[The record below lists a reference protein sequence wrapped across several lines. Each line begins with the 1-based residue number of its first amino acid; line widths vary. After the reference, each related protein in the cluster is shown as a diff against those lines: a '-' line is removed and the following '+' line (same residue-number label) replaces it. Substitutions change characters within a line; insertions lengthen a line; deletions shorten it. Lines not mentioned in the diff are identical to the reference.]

1 MTLML
6 AIVADD
12 LTGALDTSAP
22 FVASGLK
29 VAVAMTPEATG
40 KALASKP
47 DVFAVSTA
55 SRALPA
61 DVASARVRDV
71 ATRLMPHAPGI
82 VMKKI
87 DSRLKGNVCVEANA
101 LAEASGRDALV
112 VAPAVPDQGRATR
125 DGAVVGRGV
134 EAPLPVLAAFAGC
147 ARRVSVRNAASAA
160 DLDMVVTDTDW
171 SNSVAVG
178 ARGLGLAFARHLHTK
193 GNSEH
198 ASPPASDGNILFA
211 FGSRDP
217 ITDQQVA
224 RLLEDAP
231 DVGSVDAPNGHFAL
245 PNDSALP
252 MVVRCTGDMIED
264 PTRIAA
270 RFAAAVAAAVERL
283 RPSTLVMGGGDTAL
297 AILGALGAD
306 VLFPQGE
313 VAPGLPWFTIAT
325 RHGEGLR
332 CVVKSG
338 GFGTVAVLSDLLRP
352 PSGEQAEQT

>member
-6 AIVADD
+6 AIIADD

-22 FVASGLK
+22 FAASGLK
-29 VAVAMTPEATG
+29 VAVAMTPEATV
-40 KALASKP
+40 KALASEP
-47 DVFAVSTA
+47 DIFAVSTA

-61 DVASARVRDV
+61 DVASTRVRDV
-71 ATRLMPHAPGI
+71 AKRLMPHAPAI

-87 DSRLKGNVCVEANA
+87 DSRLKGNVRAEADA
-101 LAEASGRDALV
+101 LAEASGRNALV
-112 VAPAVPDQGRATR
+112 VAPAVPDQDRTTR

-134 EAPLPVLAAFAGC
+134 ETPLPILPAFAGST
-147 ARRVSVRNAASAA
+147 RHISVRNAAA
-160 DLDMVVTDTDW
+160 DAELDRVVAETDW
-171 SNSVAVG
+171 SDAVAVG
-178 ARGLGLAFARHLHTK
+178 ARGLGLAFARRLHANFRPTV
-193 GNSEH
+193 
-198 ASPPASDGNILFA
+198 APTSDRNVLFA

-224 RLLEDAP
+224 RLLEDNPAT
-231 DVGSVDAPNGHFAL
+231 GIVDALNGTFIL
-245 PNDSALP
+245 PGDSALP
-252 MVVRCTGDMIED
+252 MVVRCTGDLVEE
-264 PTRIAA
+264 PARIAA
-270 RFAAAVAAAVERL
+270 RFAEQVADAVERL

-352 PSGEQAEQT
+352 PGREQAEHT

>member
-29 VAVAMTPEATG
+29 VAVAMTSEAIAR
-40 KALASKP
+40 ALASEP

-55 SRALPA
+55 SRALPVE
-61 DVASARVRDV
+61 VASARVRDV
-71 ATRLMPHAPGI
+71 ASRLMLHAPGI

-87 DSRLKGNVCVEANA
+87 DSRLKGHVGAEADA
-101 LAEASGRDALV
+101 LAEVSGREALV
-112 VAPAVPDQGRATR
+112 VAPAVPDQGRTTR

-134 EAPLPVLAAFAGC
+134 DIPLPVLPIFSGI
-147 ARRVSVRNAASAA
+147 ARRVSVRNAATDT
-160 DLDMVVTDTDW
+160 DLDQVVTGTDW

-178 ARGLGLAFARHLHTK
+178 ARGLGLAFARHLRAND
-193 GNSEH
+193 NSKR
-198 ASPPASDGNILFA
+198 ATSSAGDQNVLFA

-224 RLLEDAP
+224 RLIENNP
-231 DVGSVDAPNGHFAL
+231 SVGVVDALNGRFAL
-245 PNDSALP
+245 PVANTLP
-252 MVVRCTGDMIED
+252 TVVRCTGEMVEE
-264 PTRIAA
+264 PARIAA
-270 RFAAAVAAAVERL
+270 RFAESVADAVHRL

-297 AILGALGAD
+297 AILGALGVD
-306 VLFPQGE
+306 VLFPRGE

-325 RHGEGLR
+325 RHGEGLS

-338 GFGTVAVLSDLLRP
+338 GFGTVAVLSDLLGP
-352 PSGEQAEQT
+352 PTGEQAEFT

>member
-22 FVASGLK
+22 FVASGLE
-29 VAVAMTPEATG
+29 VAVAMTPEATA
-40 KALASKP
+40 KALASEP
-47 DVFAVSTA
+47 DIFAVSTA

-61 DVASARVRDV
+61 DVASTRVRDV
-71 ATRLMPHAPGI
+71 AKRLMPHAPAI

-87 DSRLKGNVCVEANA
+87 DSRLKGNVGAEADA
-101 LAEASGRDALV
+101 LAEASGRNALV
-112 VAPAVPDQGRATR
+112 VAPAVPDQGRTTR

-134 EAPLPVLAAFAGC
+134 ETPLPILPAFAGST
-147 ARRVSVRNAASAA
+147 RRVSVRNAAT
-160 DLDMVVTDTDW
+160 DGELDRVIAETDW
-171 SNSVAVG
+171 SDAVAVG
-178 ARGLGLAFARHLHTK
+178 ARGLGLAFARRLHA
-193 GNSEH
+193 NFR
-198 ASPPASDGNILFA
+198 PAVAPTSDRNVLFA

-224 RLLEDAP
+224 RLLQDNPDAG
-231 DVGSVDAPNGHFAL
+231 VADALNGLFAL
-245 PNDSALP
+245 PDDTTLP
-252 MVVRCTGDMIED
+252 VVVRCIGEMVEE
-264 PTRIAA
+264 PARIAA
-270 RFAAAVAAAVERL
+270 RFAEQVANAVERL

-352 PSGEQAEQT
+352 PGREQAEHT

>member
-29 VAVAMTPEATG
+29 VAVAMTVEAMG
-40 KALASKP
+40 KALASAP

-61 DVASARVRDV
+61 DVAAAKVRDV
-71 ATRLMPHAPGI
+71 AKRLMPHAPGI

-87 DSRLKGNVCVEANA
+87 DSRLKGNVGVEADA

-112 VAPAVPDQGRATR
+112 VAPAVPDQGRTTR

-134 EAPLPVLAAFAGC
+134 DAPLPVLPAFAGSTRC
-147 ARRVSVRNAASAA
+147 VSVRNAANDA
-160 DLDMVVTDTDW
+160 DLDQIVADTDW
-171 SNSVAVG
+171 SKSVAVG
-178 ARGLGLAFARHLHTK
+178 ARGVGLAFARNLHAN
-193 GNSEH
+193 GNSRH
-198 ASPPASDGNILFA
+198 AALPANDQNVLFA

-217 ITDQQVA
+217 ITDQQLA
-224 RLLEDAP
+224 RLVADNP
-231 DVGSVDAPNGHFAL
+231 DVQIVGALNGRFAL
-245 PNDSALP
+245 PADITLP
-252 MVVRCTGDMIED
+252 AVVRCTGDIVEE
-264 PTRIAA
+264 PARIAA
-270 RFAAAVAAAVERL
+270 RFAEEIAEAVHL
-283 RPSTLVMGGGDTAL
+283 MRPSTLVMGGGDTAL

-306 VLFPQGE
+306 VLFPRGE

-325 RHGEGLR
+325 RHGEALR

-352 PSGEQAEQT
+352 PSGEQAERT

>member
-40 KALASKP
+40 KALAGRP

-71 ATRLMPHAPGI
+71 AKQLMPHAPGI

-87 DSRLKGNVCVEANA
+87 DSRLKGNVCVEADA

-112 VAPAVPDQGRATR
+112 VAPAVPDQGRTTR

-134 EAPLPVLAAFAGC
+134 DAPLPVLAAFAGC
-147 ARRVSVRNAASAA
+147 ARRVSVRNAAADA
-160 DLDMVVTDTDW
+160 DLDRVVAGTDW

-178 ARGLGLAFARHLHTK
+178 ARGLGLAFARHLDED
-193 GNSEH
+193 NSEH
-198 ASPPASDGNILFA
+198 ASPPPSDGNMLFA

-224 RLLEDAP
+224 TLLAGNP
-231 DVGSVDAPNGHFAL
+231 DVGSVDAPNGRFVL
-245 PNDSALP
+245 SDDSALP

-264 PTRIAA
+264 PSRIAA
-270 RFAAAVAAAVERL
+270 RFAEQVAAAVEHL
-283 RPSTLVMGGGDTAL
+283 RPATLVMGGGDTAL

>member
-22 FVASGLK
+22 FVTSGLK
-29 VAVAMTPEATG
+29 VAVATTPEATG
-40 KALASKP
+40 KALAIKP

-55 SRALPA
+55 SRALTA

-71 ATRLMPHAPGI
+71 AIRLMPHDPGI

-87 DSRLKGNVCVEANA
+87 DSRLKGNVGAEAQA
-101 LAEASGRDALV
+101 LAETSGRGLLV
-112 VAPAVPDQGRATR
+112 VAPAVPDQGRFTR
-125 DGAVVGRGV
+125 DGVVLGRGV
-134 EAPLPVLAAFAGC
+134 DTPLPVREALAGLGLPTEVLDADDD
-147 ARRVSVRNAASAA
+147 A
-160 DLDMVVTDTDW
+160 DLDAIISAHNW
-171 SNSVAVG
+171 SDAVAIG
-178 ARGLGLAFARHLHTK
+178 ARGLGLAFARHLG
-193 GNSEH
+193 GNALGKEQ
-198 ASPPASDGNILFA
+198 PFPADDEALYA

-217 ITDQQVA
+217 ITDGQVA
-224 RLLEDAP
+224 RLQYDHPGIGMLDAP
-231 DVGSVDAPNGHFAL
+231 AGHFELSPDASL
-245 PNDSALP
+245 PL
-252 MVVRCTGDMIED
+252 VVRCTGDQVDD
-264 PTRIAA
+264 PGRVATD
-270 RFAAAVAAAVERL
+270 FAVGVAEAVERL

-297 AILGALGAD
+297 AILGALGVD
-306 VLFPQGE
+306 VLFPRGE

-352 PSGEQAEQT
+352 PTGEQAEHT

>member
-6 AIVADD
+6 AIIADD

-22 FVASGLK
+22 FAASGLK
-29 VAVAMTPEATG
+29 VAVAMTPEATV
-40 KALASKP
+40 KALASEP
-47 DVFAVSTA
+47 DIFAVSTA

-61 DVASARVRDV
+61 DVASTRVRDV
-71 ATRLMPHAPGI
+71 ANRLMPHAPRI
-82 VMKKI
+82 VLKKI
-87 DSRLKGNVCVEANA
+87 DSRLKGNVGAEADA
-101 LAEASGRDALV
+101 LAEASGREALV

-134 EAPLPVLAAFAGC
+134 DAPLPVLAAFAGSQ
-147 ARRVSVRNAASAA
+147 RRVTVRNAATDA
-160 DLDMVVTDTDW
+160 DLDLVVADTDW
-171 SNSVAVG
+171 NDAVAVG
-178 ARGLGLAFARHLHTK
+178 ARGLGLAFARRLYA
-193 GNSEH
+193 NFRP
-198 ASPPASDGNILFA
+198 AAAPASDRNVLFA

-224 RLLEDAP
+224 RLLEDNPAT
-231 DVGSVDAPNGHFAL
+231 GIVDALNGTFIL
-245 PNDSALP
+245 PGDSALP
-252 MVVRCTGDMIED
+252 MVVRCTGDLVEE
-264 PTRIAA
+264 PARIAA
-270 RFAAAVAAAVERL
+270 RFAEQVADAVERL

-352 PSGEQAEQT
+352 PSREQAEHT

>member
-22 FVASGLK
+22 FVAEGLK
-29 VAVAMTPEATG
+29 VAVAMTLEATG
-40 KALASKP
+40 KALASAP

-61 DVASARVRDV
+61 EVAAARVREV
-71 ATRLMPHAPGI
+71 ANRFMPHTPGI

-87 DSRLKGNVCVEANA
+87 DSRLKGNVGVEADA

-112 VAPAVPDQGRATR
+112 VAPAVPDQGRTTR
-125 DGAVVGRGV
+125 DDAVVGRGV
-134 EAPLPVLAAFAGC
+134 DAPVPVLATFAGLS
-147 ARRVSVRNAASAA
+147 RRVSVRNAVNDA
-160 DLDMVVTDTDW
+160 DLDQVIADTDW

-178 ARGLGLAFARHLHTK
+178 ARGLGLAFARHLQA
-193 GNSEH
+193 NSNSRPAD
-198 ASPPASDGNILFA
+198 ASTSDQNVLFA

-224 RLLEDAP
+224 RLVDDNP
-231 DVGSVDAPNGHFAL
+231 HVQVVDALNGRFAL
-245 PNDSALP
+245 PADSTLP
-252 MVVRCTGDMIED
+252 TVVRCTGEMVEE

-270 RFAAAVAAAVERL
+270 RFAKQVAAAVDRL

-338 GFGTVAVLSDLLRP
+338 GFGKVAVLSDLLRM
-352 PSGEQAEQT
+352 PSREQAEHT

>member
-29 VAVAMTPEATG
+29 VAVAMTPDATG
-40 KALASKP
+40 KALASEP

-55 SRALPA
+55 SRALPVE
-61 DVASARVRDV
+61 VASARIRDV
-71 ATRLMPHAPGI
+71 ASRLMPHAPGI

-87 DSRLKGNVCVEANA
+87 DSRLKGNVGAEADA
-101 LAEASGRDALV
+101 LAEASGREALV
-112 VAPAVPDQGRATR
+112 VAPAVPDQGRTTR

-134 EAPLPVLAAFAGC
+134 DMPLPVLPIFSGI
-147 ARRVSVRNAASAA
+147 ARRVSVRNADTDA
-160 DLDMVVTDTDW
+160 DLDQVVAGTDW

-178 ARGLGLAFARHLHTK
+178 ARGLGLAFARRLQAND
-193 GNSEH
+193 NSK
-198 ASPPASDGNILFA
+198 PAVSFESDGSVLFA

-224 RLLEDAP
+224 RLLEDCRH
-231 DVGSVDAPNGHFAL
+231 VQIIDAPNGRFAL
-245 PNDSALP
+245 PADCTLP
-252 MVVRCTGDMIED
+252 TVVRCIGEMIEQ
-264 PTRIAA
+264 PARIAA
-270 RFAAAVAAAVERL
+270 RFAEAVADAVYL
-283 RPSTLVMGGGDTAL
+283 MRPSTLVMGGGDTAL

-325 RHGEGLR
+325 HHGEGLR

-352 PSGEQAEQT
+352 PSGEQAGHT

>member
-40 KALASKP
+40 KALAIKP

-61 DVASARVRDV
+61 DVASARIRD
-71 ATRLMPHAPGI
+71 AANWLMPHAPGI

-87 DSRLKGNVCVEANA
+87 DSRLKGNVGAEAQA
-101 LAEASGRDALV
+101 LAESSGRSLLI
-112 VAPAVPDQGRATR
+112 VAPAVPDQGRMTR

-134 EAPLPVLAAFAGC
+134 DTPLPVRAALAGLDLPTEVLDADDD
-147 ARRVSVRNAASAA
+147 A
-160 DLDMVVTDTDW
+160 DLDAIVSTRDW
-171 SNSVAVG
+171 SDAVAVG
-178 ARGLGLAFARHLHTK
+178 ARGLGLAFARHLGGSTHGK
-193 GNSEH
+193 EH
-198 ASPPASDGNILFA
+198 AFPADNAVFYA

-217 ITDQQVA
+217 ITDGQVA
-224 RLLEDAP
+224 RLQHDHPAIGMFDAP
-231 DVGSVDAPNGHFAL
+231 AGRFELPADAKL
-245 PNDSALP
+245 PLVA
-252 MVVRCTGDMIED
+252 RCTGDQVED
-264 PTRIAA
+264 PGRVAA
-270 RFAAAVAAAVERL
+270 DFAAGVAASVERL

-297 AILGALGAD
+297 AILGALRVD
-306 VLFPQGE
+306 VLFPRGE

-352 PSGEQAEQT
+352 PTGEQAEFR

>member
-40 KALASKP
+40 KALAGRP

-71 ATRLMPHAPGI
+71 AKQLMPHAPGI

-87 DSRLKGNVCVEANA
+87 DSRLKGNVCVEADA

-112 VAPAVPDQGRATR
+112 VAPAVPDQGRTTR

-134 EAPLPVLAAFAGC
+134 DAPLPVLAAFAGC
-147 ARRVSVRNAASAA
+147 ARRASVRNAAADA
-160 DLDMVVTDTDW
+160 DLDRVVTDTDW
-171 SNSVAVG
+171 SRSVAVG
-178 ARGLGLAFARHLHTK
+178 ARGLGLAFARHLD
-193 GNSEH
+193 GDNSEH
-198 ASPPASDGNILFA
+198 ALPSPSDGNMLFA

-224 RLLEDAP
+224 TLLDGNP
-231 DVGSVDAPNGHFAL
+231 DVGSVDAPNGRFVL
-245 PNDSALP
+245 PDDCALP

-264 PTRIAA
+264 PSRIAA
-270 RFAAAVAAAVERL
+270 RFAEQVAAVVERL
-283 RPSTLVMGGGDTAL
+283 RPATLVMGGGDTAL

>member
-1 MTLML
+1 MKLML

-22 FVASGLK
+22 FVASGLT
-29 VAVAMTPEATG
+29 VAVAVTPEATG
-40 KALASKP
+40 KALAIKP
-47 DVFAVSTA
+47 DVIAVSTA

-61 DVASARVRDV
+61 DVASARVRD
-71 ATRLMPHAPGI
+71 AAKRLMPHSPGI

-87 DSRLKGNVCVEANA
+87 DSRLKGNVGVEADA
-101 LAEASGRDALV
+101 LAEISGRDALV

-134 EAPLPVLAAFAGC
+134 DAPLPVLPVFAGST
-147 ARRVSVRNAASAA
+147 RRVSVRNAASDA
-160 DLDMVVTDTDW
+160 DLDKIVTDADW
-171 SNSVAVG
+171 STSVAVG
-178 ARGLGLAFARHLHTK
+178 ARGLGLAFARRLHA
-193 GNSEH
+193 NSN
-198 ASPPASDGNILFA
+198 ARPAPPSDQNILFA

-224 RLLEDAP
+224 RLVEDNP
-231 DVGSVDAPNGHFAL
+231 DIRIVDALNGRFAL
-245 PNDSALP
+245 PADSTLP
-252 MVVRCTGDMIED
+252 AVVRCTGDMVEE
-264 PTRIAA
+264 PARIAA
-270 RFAAAVAAAVERL
+270 RFAEAVAEAVHL
-283 RPSTLVMGGGDTAL
+283 MRPSTLVMGGGDTAL
-297 AILGALGAD
+297 AILGAFGAD
-306 VLFPQGE
+306 VLFPRGE

-352 PSGEQAEQT
+352 PSGEQAERT